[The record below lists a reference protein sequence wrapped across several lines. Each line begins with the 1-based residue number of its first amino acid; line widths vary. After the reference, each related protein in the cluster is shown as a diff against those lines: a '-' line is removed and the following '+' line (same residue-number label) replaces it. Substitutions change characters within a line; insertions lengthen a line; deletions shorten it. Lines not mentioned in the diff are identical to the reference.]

1 MKEVVEQGGS
11 FPEKMPL
18 VFEELIHWL
27 EGLPIDHRLLV
38 QFGLLTIVLLLAWLA
53 NFITKRVIVRVARR
67 VVKKSKNQWDDILS
81 QRRVFTRLSHLAPA
95 IVINYFAPVVFIG
108 TAGSG
113 RFMQVAAVIYML
125 VIGMLVI
132 NAFLDSVSDICHTYD
147 FSRKVPIHGLMQVIK
162 IFVFITGGI
171 LILGII
177 IDRDP
182 TNLLTGFGAMTA
194 VITLIFKDAILGFVA
209 GIQISANNMVHLGD
223 WIEMPKY
230 GADGDVIDISLTTV
244 KVRNWDKTIST
255 IPAYALISDSFK
267 NWRSMKESG
276 GRRIKRSIN
285 LDMNTIRFCDE
296 AMLDRFR
303 KIQYLTEYIDSK
315 KSEIDEYNK
324 ACNVNDAELVNGR
337 RMTNLGTFRAYVIA
351 SLKNHPK
358 INPNMTFL
366 VRQLQP
372 TECGLPIEVYVFS
385 SDTVWANYEAIQAD
399 IFDHILAV
407 IPEFGLRVFQHPT
420 GSDFLRLAPSHNPH
434 SG

>member
-1 MKEVVEQGGS
+1 MKEVVEQDGL
-11 FPEKMPL
+11 FPAKMPL

-27 EGLPIDHRLLV
+27 EGLPIDHRLLA
-38 QFGLLTIVLLLAWLA
+38 QLGLLIIVLLLAWLA

-81 QRRVFTRLSHLAPA
+81 QRRIFTRLSHLAPA
-95 IVINYFAPVVFIG
+95 LVINYFAPVVFIG

-162 IFVFITGGI
+162 IFVFIAGGI
-171 LILGII
+171 IILGII

-244 KVRNWDKTIST
+244 KVQNWDKTIST
-255 IPAYALISDSFK
+255 IPAYSLISDSFK
-267 NWRSMKESG
+267 NWRGMSESG
-276 GRRIKRSIN
+276 GRRIKRAIN
-285 LDMNTIRFCDE
+285 LDMNTVRFCNPM
-296 AMLDRFR
+296 MLDKFR
-303 KIQYLTEYIDSK
+303 HIEHIADYIDAK
-315 KSEIDEYNK
+315 QTEIDAYNT
-324 ACNVNDAELVNGR
+324 ANNIDNTELVNGR
-337 RMTNLGTFRAYVIA
+337 RMTNVGTFRAYVIA
-351 SLKNHPK
+351 YLKNHPK
-358 INPNMTFL
+358 INQNMTFL
-366 VRQLQP
+366 VRQLHP
-372 TECGLPIEVYVFS
+372 TECGLPIEIYVFS
-385 SDTVWANYEAIQAD
+385 SDKVWANYEAIQSD

-407 IPEFGLRVFQHPT
+407 VPEFGLRVFQNPT
-420 GSDFLRLAPSHNPH
+420 GSDFSKLMSAS
-434 SG
+434 